1 MGVLL
6 RPYFRGQSIN
16 RIDAK
21 GRLRLPTKYREVLQ
35 KHFSDALVITMMD
48 ECLVAYPSEIW
59 EEIESKVQD
68 FSLIQPDQRAFMRY
82 FISSAEECE
91 FDEQGR
97 IVIPAVLRKKAGLEQ
112 EVLIAGMLKSF
123 EIWDRASWDRHIERN
138 REQYEQMVE
147 KVAASGL

>member
-1 MGVLL
+1 
-6 RPYFRGQSIN
+6 
-16 RIDAK
+16 
-21 GRLRLPTKYREVLQ
+21 
-35 KHFSDALVITMMD
+35 MMD

>member
-1 MGVLL
+1 VGVLL

>member
-97 IVIPAVLRKKAGLEQ
+97 IVIPAVLRKKAGLE
-112 EVLIAGMLKSF
+112 
-123 EIWDRASWDRHIERN
+123 
-138 REQYEQMVE
+138 
-147 KVAASGL
+147 

>member
-1 MGVLL
+1 M
-6 RPYFRGQSIN
+6 
-16 RIDAK
+16 
-21 GRLRLPTKYREVLQ
+21 RLPTKYREVLQ

-48 ECLVAYPSEIW
+48 ECLVAYPPEIW

-123 EIWDRASWDRHIERN
+123 EIWDRATWDRHIERN
-138 REQYEQMVE
+138 RDQYDQMVE